1 MSHPIVPRTRVGV
14 LISGGGTNLQA
25 LIDAAAVPDFP
36 AEIVLVIS
44 NMPAAGGFQ
53 RASAA
58 GIATLVINH
67 QDFDGRAPFDEAL
80 NKALQSAGC
89 QIVCLAGF
97 MRILT
102 PIFISGWAGQIL
114 NIHPSLLPSF
124 PGLHTHHRAIDAS
137 ARVAGCTT
145 HLVTPELDS
154 GPILA
159 QAVVPILADDTTDTL
174 AARVLKQ
181 EHRIYPQT
189 LRLLAEGRIRIVD
202 GRAVIDDQA
211 PPDGVILVNPAI
223 V

>member
-1 MSHPIVPRTRVGV
+1 M
-14 LISGGGTNLQA
+14 LISGSGTNLQA
-25 LIDAAAVPDFP
+25 LIEAAAEPDFP

-44 NMPAAGGFQ
+44 NRPGAGGLQ
-53 RASAA
+53 RASSA
-58 GIATLVINH
+58 GITNLVINH
-67 QDFDGRAPFDEAL
+67 QDFDGRASFDAAL

-89 QIVCLAGF
+89 QIICLAGF

-102 PIFISGWAGQIL
+102 PDFINGWAGQML

-124 PGLHTHHRAIDAS
+124 PGLHTHQRALDAS
-137 ARVAGCTT
+137 ARIAGCTT

-159 QAVVPILADDTTDTL
+159 QAVVPVLADDTTDTL

-202 GRAVIDDQA
+202 GRAVIDDQV
-211 PPDGVILVNPAI
+211 PPEGVILVNPA
-223 V
+223 VV

>member
-1 MSHPIVPRTRVGV
+1 MSHPITPRARVGV
-14 LISGGGTNLQA
+14 LISGSGTNLQA
-25 LIDAAAVPDFP
+25 LIDEAAAPGFP

-44 NMPAAGGFQ
+44 NRLGVRGLQ

-67 QDFDGRAPFDEAL
+67 QDFDDRASFDAALNEAL
-80 NKALQSAGC
+80 ESVGC

-102 PIFISGWAGQIL
+102 SGFIDGWAGRML
-114 NIHPSLLPSF
+114 NVHPSLLPSF
-124 PGLHTHHRAIDAS
+124 PGLHTHQRALDAS

-145 HLVTPELDS
+145 HLVTPEVDS

-159 QAVVPILADDTTDTL
+159 QAVVPILADDTADTL

-202 GRAVIDDQA
+202 GRAVIHDQA
-211 PPDGVILVNPAI
+211 PPDGVILVNPT
-223 V
+223 VE

>member
-1 MSHPIVPRTRVGV
+1 MSHPITPRARVGV
-14 LISGGGTNLQA
+14 LISGSGTNLQA
-25 LIDAAAVPDFP
+25 LIEAAAEPDFP

-44 NMPAAGGFQ
+44 NRPGAGGLQ
-53 RASAA
+53 RASSA
-58 GIATLVINH
+58 GITNLVINH
-67 QDFDGRAPFDEAL
+67 QDFDGRAPFDAAL

-89 QIVCLAGF
+89 QIICLAGF

-102 PIFISGWAGQIL
+102 PDFINGWAGQML

-124 PGLHTHHRAIDAS
+124 PGLHTHHRALDAS
-137 ARVAGCTT
+137 ARIAGCTT

-159 QAVVPILADDTTDTL
+159 QAVVPVLADDTTDTL

-202 GRAVIDDQA
+202 GRAVIDDQV
-211 PPDGVILVNPAI
+211 PPEGVILVNPA
-223 V
+223 VV

>member
-1 MSHPIVPRTRVGV
+1 VSYPITPRARVGV

-25 LIDAAAVPDFP
+25 LINAATPDFP

-44 NMPAAGGFQ
+44 NRPDVRGLQ
-53 RASAA
+53 RATAA

-67 QDFDGRAPFDEAL
+67 RDFDDRTSFDAAL
-80 NKALQSAGC
+80 NEALQSAGC

-102 PIFISGWAGQIL
+102 PGFIDGWAGRML

-124 PGLHTHHRAIDAS
+124 PGLHTHQRALDAS
-137 ARVAGCTT
+137 ARIAGCTT
-145 HLVTPELDS
+145 HLVTSELDC

-159 QAVVPILADDTTDTL
+159 QAVVPILADDTADTL

-189 LRLLAEGRIRIVD
+189 LRLLAEGRIHIVD
-202 GRAVIDDQA
+202 GSAVIDDQA
-211 PPDGVILVNPAI
+211 PPDGVILVNPAT

>member
-1 MSHPIVPRTRVGV
+1 MSHPITPRARVGV
-14 LISGGGTNLQA
+14 LISGSGTNLQA
-25 LIDAAAVPDFP
+25 LIDEAAAPGFP

-44 NMPAAGGFQ
+44 NRLGVRGLQ

-67 QDFDGRAPFDEAL
+67 QDFDDRASFDAALNEAL
-80 NKALQSAGC
+80 ESVGC

-102 PIFISGWAGQIL
+102 SGFIDGWAGRML
-114 NIHPSLLPSF
+114 NVHPSLLPSF
-124 PGLHTHHRAIDAS
+124 PGLHTHQRALDAS

-145 HLVTPELDS
+145 HLVTPEVDS

-159 QAVVPILADDTTDTL
+159 QAVVPILADDTADTL

-202 GRAVIDDQA
+202 GRAVIHDQA
-211 PPDGVILVNPAI
+211 PPDGVILVNPAME
-223 V
+223 

>member
-1 MSHPIVPRTRVGV
+1 MSHPITPRARVGV

-25 LIDAAAVPDFP
+25 LIDAATPDFP
-36 AEIVLVIS
+36 VEIVLVIS
-44 NMPAAGGFQ
+44 NRPGVRGLQ

-67 QDFDGRAPFDEAL
+67 RDFDGRAPFDAAL
-80 NKALQSAGC
+80 NVAFQSAGC

-102 PIFISGWAGQIL
+102 PGFIDSWAGRML

-124 PGLHTHHRAIDAS
+124 PGLHTHQRALDAS
-137 ARVAGCTT
+137 ARIAGCTT
-145 HLVTPELDS
+145 HLVTTELDS

-159 QAVVPILADDTTDTL
+159 QAVVPILADDTADTL

-211 PPDGVILVNPAI
+211 PPDGVILVNPAT

>member
-1 MSHPIVPRTRVGV
+1 MSHPVTPRPRGGV

-25 LIDAAAVPDFP
+25 LIDAAAAPDFP

-44 NMPAAGGFQ
+44 NRPDVRGLQ

-67 QDFDGRAPFDEAL
+67 RDFDGRAPFDAAL
-80 NKALQSAGC
+80 NAALQSAGC

-102 PIFISGWAGQIL
+102 PGFINGWAGRML

-124 PGLHTHHRAIDAS
+124 PGLHTHQRALDAS
-137 ARVAGCTT
+137 ARIAGCTT

-159 QAVVPILADDTTDTL
+159 QAVVPILTDDTAETL

-189 LRLLAEGRIRIVD
+189 LRLLAEGRIRVVD
-202 GRAVIDDQA
+202 GRAVIDHQA
-211 PPDGVILVNPAI
+211 PPDGGILVNPAMA
-223 V
+223 